1 MVDEYL
7 KNFVNMLKGLSESD
21 NRGALA
27 SLRRGIGQQPY
38 AVAETTR
45 IVVPYLPVNSSKAIE
60 NTFFIIGTLYALHPE
75 QEKNGKSNIGDHFRK
90 MCEKSD
96 DPQKGLPANIERRFI
111 ALLSSEANEL
121 PETLR
126 QAVSLLKSKD
136 VAVNWYRL
144 IEDIQ
149 HWHSEEGR
157 DRVSR
162 AWSRAFWHTAP
173 EEKQKPDADVS
184 TE

>member
-7 KNFVNMLKGLSESD
+7 KNFVNMLRSLSESD

-27 SLRRGIGQQPY
+27 SLRRGIGQKPY
-38 AVAETTR
+38 SVAETAR
-45 IVVPYLPVNSSKAIE
+45 IVVPYLPQNAKSATE
-60 NTFFIIGTLYALHPE
+60 NAFFIVGSLFALHQKE
-75 QEKNGKSNIGDHFRK
+75 SGRGNMGDHFRAL
-90 MCEKSD
+90 CGENNPSE
-96 DPQKGLPANIERRFI
+96 GLPANIERRFI

-126 QAVSLLKSKD
+126 QAVSLLKSKEIPI
-136 VAVNWYRL
+136 NWYRL

-157 DRVSR
+157 DRINR
-162 AWSRAFWHTAP
+162 TWSKAFWHTSYA
-173 EEKQKPDADVS
+173 EKTEADTPIS
-184 TE
+184 IE